1 MRRGLSLFVVLA
13 VAAPLA
19 AVAAQAQAPLPA
31 TPTKLALSAKVQ
43 DCHTGVTPDQR
54 YAVFVG
60 QMPALAKTKR
70 MAMRFDLYQRVLPAG
85 FQHISVPKFGVWQK
99 SLPGQSGFIIQKR
112 VDELAAPA
120 NYRTVVSFRWYD
132 ASGKVQR
139 TAQRISL
146 VCKQPDQRPN
156 LTVVRIAGARGAVKG
171 TIAYDIVVRNAGLGD
186 AGPFNVLLTVN
197 GVAQPE
203 QNVAGLAAA
212 AKTDVTVSAPA
223 CTSGSTLTVQLDPE
237 NQVAESNEIDNTFTR
252 ACP

>member
-1 MRRGLSLFVVLA
+1 MRRCLTLLTVLA

-19 AVAAQAQAPLPA
+19 AVGAQAQAPV
-31 TPTKLALSAKVQ
+31 TPTKLALSAKLQ

-60 QMPALAKTKR
+60 QMPAMANTKR

-85 FQHISVPKFGVWQK
+85 FQHIAVPKFGVWQK
-99 SLPGQSGFIIQKR
+99 SLAGQSGFIIQKR
-112 VDELAAPA
+112 VDALAAPA
-120 NYRTVVSFRWYD
+120 NYRAVISFRWYD

-139 TAQRISL
+139 TTQRISL

-156 LTVVRIAGARGAVKG
+156 LTVVRIAGARGAAKG
-171 TIAYDIVVRNAGLGD
+171 TLAYDVVVRNAGLGD
-186 AGPFNVLLTVN
+186 AGPFNVLFTVN
-197 GVAQPE
+197 GIAQPE
-203 QNVAGLAAA
+203 QSVAGLAAA
-212 AKTDVTVSAPA
+212 AKTDVTFQAPP

-237 NQVAESNEIDNTFTR
+237 NQVAESNEADNTFTR